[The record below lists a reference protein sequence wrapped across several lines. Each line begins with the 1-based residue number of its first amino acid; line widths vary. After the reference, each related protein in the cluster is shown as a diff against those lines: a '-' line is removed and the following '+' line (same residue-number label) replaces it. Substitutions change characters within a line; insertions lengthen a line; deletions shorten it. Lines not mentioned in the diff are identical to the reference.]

1 MLPTTEITKIDGQ
14 TGVVR
19 PSSTGVCAIVAPA
32 PSGTA
37 NIAATYAR
45 SSQAVTDYGKGRLT
59 ELAAYVMPASG
70 HPAVLVRCDTT
81 TEGAY
86 GTITDDVDGTSA
98 ITAGSSKPVD
108 DFDVEIDFPAGG
120 TVGTAGITYRYSLD
134 GGKTRSKAL
143 ALGTANSITIPD
155 SGVSIALGAGTI
167 VAGDKVSFSTTAP
180 QPTDADLPDALE
192 ALRVTSS
199 PWECVLIDQ
208 EADDSTVS
216 LVSQWLAT
224 LNAKGKFPTA
234 ILTARRR
241 DVATETEAQYATA
254 LQAIFDAA
262 ASTDIVV
269 CADLAD
275 IVSTIRGI
283 TMRKPVGMFVAGRGM
298 RNPLG
303 RDVAYVADG
312 PLYGSPRITDARNN
326 PKYHDEAKYPGL
338 DDLRLATLRTFEDR
352 QGVYITNAPL
362 LSSNGSDY
370 VYWQHARVI
379 NRGCEIA
386 YSILTGQLSAGVDK
400 KPGAGPNNERYIAE
414 KDAQRIEE
422 LVNANLYREL
432 IATGQCAD
440 IKFTLSRTDDIS
452 SNAGATLTGAVE
464 SVALAYVKKFSVT
477 AGFVKQI
484 GG

>member
-19 PSSTGVCAIVAPA
+19 PSSTGVAAIVAPS
-32 PSGTA
+32 PQGDL
-37 NIAATYAR
+37 NVAATYAR
-45 SSQAVTDYGKGRLT
+45 ASLIVNDYGKGRLAG
-59 ELAAYVMPASG
+59 LAAYVMPACG
-70 HPAVLVRCDTT
+70 HPAVLVRCDAT
-81 TEGAY
+81 TEGDYSAISQT
-86 GTITDDVDGTSA
+86 GTGTSE
-98 ITAGSSKPVD
+98 ITEGATKPYE
-108 DFDVEIDFPAGG
+108 DFDVEIDFPSGG
-120 TVGTAGITYRYSLD
+120 TVETEGITYRWSLD
-134 GGKTRSKAL
+134 GGKTRSKEL
-143 ALGTANSITIPD
+143 ALGTATSITIPD

-167 VAGDKVSFSTTAP
+167 VAGDKVSFSTTP
-180 QPTDADLPDALE
+180 PRPTNNDLSDALE

-208 EADDSTVS
+208 EADDTTVS

-224 LNAKGKFPTA
+224 MNAKGRFPTA
-234 ILTARRR
+234 ILTARPRNI
-241 DVATETEAQYATA
+241 ASETEAQYKTA

-275 IVSTIRGI
+275 IASAIWAVM
-283 TMRKPVGMFVAGRGM
+283 MRKPVGMFVAGRGM
-298 RNPLG
+298 KVPLG

-312 PLYGSPRITDARNN
+312 PLYGSPRITDAKNN
-326 PKYHDEAKYPGL
+326 PKYHDEGKYPGL

-352 QGVYITNAPL
+352 QGVFITNAPL

-400 KPGAGPNNERYIAE
+400 APKPGPNGERYIAE

-432 IATGQCAD
+432 VATGQVSD
-440 IKFTLSRTDDIS
+440 IKFTLSRTDDLS
-452 SNAGATLTGAVE
+452 SNAGAVLTGEVE